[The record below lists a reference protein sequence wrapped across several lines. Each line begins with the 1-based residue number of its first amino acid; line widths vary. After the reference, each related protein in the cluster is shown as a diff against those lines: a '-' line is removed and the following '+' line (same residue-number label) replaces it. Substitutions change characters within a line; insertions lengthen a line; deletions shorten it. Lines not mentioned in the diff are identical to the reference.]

1 MFVRFCKDL
10 IKMRNSL
17 EEFNDYDDIDDS
29 IKSVKNL
36 MLSQMISYFLQF

>member
-1 MFVRFCKDL
+1 
-10 IKMRNSL
+10 MRNSL